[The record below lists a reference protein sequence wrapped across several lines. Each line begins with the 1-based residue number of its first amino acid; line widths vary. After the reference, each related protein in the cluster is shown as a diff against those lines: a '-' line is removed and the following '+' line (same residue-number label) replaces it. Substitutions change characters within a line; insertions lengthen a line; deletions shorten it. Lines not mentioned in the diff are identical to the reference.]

1 MKYKGGAMDW
11 DKGPICQS
19 CAAPLTEE
27 KLFGTEADGGKSADY
42 CHHCYQGGT
51 FTQPKVKMADMRDL
65 VIDFIIKEGHMSSD
79 EARSTM
85 EQVFPTLKR
94 WRYA

>member
-1 MKYKGGAMDW
+1 MDNMQ
-11 DKGPICQS
+11 GPLCQS

-27 KLFGTEADGGKSADY
+27 KHFGTEADGSRSEDY
-42 CHHCYQGGT
+42 CHICYQNGD
-51 FTQPKVKMADMRDL
+51 FTQPEATMEDMRDF
-65 VIDFIIKEGHMSSD
+65 VIDFIVKEGHMSQ
-79 EARSTM
+79 EKARTTM